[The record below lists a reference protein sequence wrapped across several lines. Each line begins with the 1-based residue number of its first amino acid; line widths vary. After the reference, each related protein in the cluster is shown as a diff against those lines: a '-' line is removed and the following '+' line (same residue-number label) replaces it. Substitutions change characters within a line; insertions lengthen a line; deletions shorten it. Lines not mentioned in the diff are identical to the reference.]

1 MVNKKREKEITP
13 EQMKEKFRKEFSS
26 FWLNSEVLFGANLF
40 PVANSFS
47 QEVTII
53 FLLDASDFT
62 TERVCEIMQSWSVK
76 YSKLPWTPVIAFQQ
90 KYAFM
95 KNSKFLERYRNQK
108 IYLDVFG
115 DLFERF
121 GSGSEPVAVL
131 LKNGE
136 LISSM
141 PLLPNISES
150 LYALESELQKCL
162 RLDDPGLPLPV
173 PEKWAKKGLPMS
185 QNVISAGNVTTSG
198 EWNSTETMLFTEN
211 NNTTISV
218 PFKGKHLRMIAMAHP
233 NALEPVKASIT
244 FNEKSL
250 YNGIQG
256 PIVHDDNTGAS
267 IIEINKTIGNY
278 DMIQSDHEISGIVKI
293 TFTNVYDVGVIF
305 YGFRIA

>member
-1 MVNKKREKEITP
+1 MINKKREKEVTP
-13 EQMKEKFRKEFSS
+13 EQMKEKFRKEYSP
-26 FWLNSEVLFGANLF
+26 FWINSEVLFGANLF
-40 PVANSFS
+40 PVATSFS

-53 FLLDASDFT
+53 FLLDAGDFT
-62 TERVCEIMQSWSVK
+62 TERVFEIVHSWSVK

-95 KNSKFLERYRNQK
+95 KNAKFLERYRNQRVF
-108 IYLDVFG
+108 LDVFG

-150 LYALESELQKCL
+150 MHKLESELQKCL

-173 PEKWAKKGLPMS
+173 PEAWAKKGLPLT
-185 QNVISAGNVTTSG
+185 QTVIPPSGVTTTG
-198 EWNSTETMLFTEN
+198 EWNATDTMLFAEN
-211 NNTTISV
+211 NNTSISI

-267 IIEINKTIGNY
+267 IIEINKIIGNY
-278 DMIQSDHEISGIVKI
+278 DLIQSDHEITGIVKI

-305 YGFRIA
+305 YGFRTS